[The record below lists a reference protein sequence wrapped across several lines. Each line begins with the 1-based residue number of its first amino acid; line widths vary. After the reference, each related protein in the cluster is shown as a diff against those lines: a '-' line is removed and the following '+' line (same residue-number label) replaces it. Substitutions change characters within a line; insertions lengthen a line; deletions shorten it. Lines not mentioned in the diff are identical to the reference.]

1 MWLWKKI
8 KSRKKCFADTYSKV
22 IPITPTKKEK
32 WKKKFTT
39 AYITGEVHGLRLCPS
54 CHKWNV
60 LLHSVKQMLN
70 LSQQN
75 EQTASRF
82 SEKWKHLK
90 NRTAPQARTAQALR
104 MPWNEGESRGSRPLA
119 PSWSRTSRNGTRAPN
134 RHCCPAFP
142 LTPRS
147 GVSLREYDLLY
158 PRTLHVCVSCGPL
171 TENLGV

>member
-75 EQTASRF
+75 ERTDCITVQWEMKTPKKPHCSPGKDSTSTANALERGRKPRESPTRAFLKSNKQEWDSRTKRKLLPGLP
-82 SEKWKHLK
+82 SDPEKW
-90 NRTAPQARTAQALR
+90 R
-104 MPWNEGESRGSRPLA
+104 
-119 PSWSRTSRNGTRAPN
+119 
-134 RHCCPAFP
+134 
-142 LTPRS
+142 LT
-147 GVSLREYDLLY
+147 
-158 PRTLHVCVSCGPL
+158 
-171 TENLGV
+171 